1 MKTIL
6 IDTNFL
12 VEIIKNRINLFSELE
27 RVCDFNFEVKVLDK
41 TIKELEKINSK
52 ESKTGINLI
61 KKKIKIIKTESNKI
75 VDDILVEISDE
86 NTIVATQDKLLKQ
99 KLKQKNIKTL
109 IIRQKKYLVII

>member
-6 IDTNFL
+6 FDTNFL
-12 VEIIKNRINLFSELE
+12 VEIIKFKINLFSELE

-41 TIKELEKINSK
+41 TITELEKINSK
-52 ESKTGINLI
+52 ESKISLNLI
-61 KKKIKIIKTESNKI
+61 KKKIKIIKTESDKI
-75 VDDILVEISDE
+75 VDDILLEIAGE
-86 NTIVATQDKLLKQ
+86 NTIVATQDKLLKK

>member
-12 VEIIKNRINLFSELE
+12 VEIIKFKINLFLELD
-27 RVCDFNFEVKVLDK
+27 RVCDFNFEVKILDK
-41 TIKELEKINSK
+41 TISELEKINSK
-52 ESKTGINLI
+52 ESKTAINLI
-61 KKKIKIIKTESNKI
+61 KKKIKIIKTKSDKI
-75 VDDILVEISDE
+75 VDDILVEIANE

-99 KLKQKNIKTL
+99 RLKQKSIKTL